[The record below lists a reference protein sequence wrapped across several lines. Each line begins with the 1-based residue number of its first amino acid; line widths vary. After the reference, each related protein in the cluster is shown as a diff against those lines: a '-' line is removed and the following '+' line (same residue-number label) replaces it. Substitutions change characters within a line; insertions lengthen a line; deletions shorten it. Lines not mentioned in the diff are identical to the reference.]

1 MATLQSIA
9 AQTQKSF
16 EGLLYFHLIPL
27 PNFIEDPEK
36 HHKLHPSISDIIT
49 EAKSLFN
56 LAFPIALTAL
66 LLYSRSIISMLF
78 LGHLGD
84 AQLAAGSLASHGLC

>member
-1 MATLQSIA
+1 MATHPSIA
-9 AQTQKSF
+9 AKTQKTF

-27 PNFIEDPEK
+27 PNFIKDPEK
-36 HHKLHPSISDIIT
+36 HPKLRLHPSISDIIT

-66 LLYSRSIISMLF
+66 LLYSRSIISMP
-78 LGHLGD
+78 
-84 AQLAAGSLASHGLC
+84 SLLLVH